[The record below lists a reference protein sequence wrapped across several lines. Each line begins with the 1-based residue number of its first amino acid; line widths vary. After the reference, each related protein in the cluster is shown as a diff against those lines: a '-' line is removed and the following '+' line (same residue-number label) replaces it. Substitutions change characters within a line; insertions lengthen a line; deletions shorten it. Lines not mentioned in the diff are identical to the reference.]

1 MKIQPVLKYQRLIPA
16 AIALLGGV
24 VSGCNKQTLGGSVPN
39 PNPPHDDASEQD
51 NKGQINRDE
60 KLPTEE
66 TDPKEQTE
74 EMPQLLSGDV
84 PVENL
89 NLDN

>member
-1 MKIQPVLKYQRLIPA
+1 MRIQPVLKYQRLIPA

-39 PNPPHDDASEQD
+39 PNPPQDDPAEKE
-51 NKGQINRDE
+51 NKSAEN
-60 KLPTEE
+60 KN
-66 TDPKEQTE
+66 EQTDDEEMPE